1 MSWDAVGAI
10 GEIVGAAA
18 VVITL
23 VYLAA
28 QINGAN
34 RSLRTSVR
42 DSAFR
47 QIQDWNNQL
56 VSERELPLVF
66 QRGLEDFDSLDEADR
81 ARFLHMAYSFV
92 KLYENLY
99 LHHVD
104 GSLPDDAWVG
114 TRTTFMVYMARPGLR
129 GYWEQRRGFFHE
141 DFVRFVDGLD
151 APAMKSGA
159 EVSKLG
165 LMPPEGSAGRVPPT
179 DARGEGDPGG

>member
-1 MSWDAVGAI
+1 MSWDAAGAI

-28 QINGAN
+28 QVRGAN
-34 RSLRTSVR
+34 RAVRTSIR

-56 VSERELPLVF
+56 VSEPELPLVF
-66 QRGLEDFDSLDEADR
+66 QLGLEQADSLDEAQR
-81 ARFLHMAYSFV
+81 ARFMHLSYSFV

-104 GSLPDDAWVG
+104 GSLPDDAWEG
-114 TRTTFMVYMARPGLR
+114 TKTTFMVYMGRPGLR
-129 GYWEQRRGFFHE
+129 EYWEQRRGFFHA
-141 DFVRFVDGLD
+141 DFVRFVE
-151 APAMKSGA
+151 AIEPPAIKSGA
-159 EVSKLG
+159 EVSKL
-165 LMPPEGSAGRVPPT
+165 PSAAP
-179 DARGEGDPGG
+179 AESA

>member
-1 MSWDAVGAI
+1 LSWDAVGAI
-10 GEIVGAAA
+10 GEIIGAAA

-28 QINGAN
+28 QVGAAN

-47 QIQDWNNQL
+47 QIQDWNDQL
-56 VSERELPLVF
+56 VSEPELPLNF
-66 QRGLEDFDSLDEADR
+66 QRGLESFDSLDEAGR

-104 GSLPDDAWVG
+104 GSLPDDAWEG
-114 TRTTFMVYMARPGLR
+114 TMTTFMVYMGRPGLR
-129 GYWEQRRGFFHE
+129 EYWEERRGFFHG
-141 DFVRFVDGLD
+141 DFVRFVDHLD
-151 APAMKSGA
+151 APTIKSGA

-165 LMPPEGSAGRVPPT
+165 LTPSSG
-179 DARGEGDPGG
+179 

>member
-1 MSWDAVGAI
+1 MTWDAAGAI

-28 QINGAN
+28 QVRAAN
-34 RSLRTSVR
+34 RSVRTSVR

-56 VSERELPLVF
+56 VSEPGLPLAF
-66 QRGLEDFDSLDEADR
+66 QRGLEDDSLDEAER

-99 LHHVD
+99 LHHMD
-104 GSLPDDAWVG
+104 GSLPDNAWEG
-114 TRTTFMVYMARPGLR
+114 TRTTFMVYMGRPGLR
-129 GYWEQRRGFFHE
+129 EYWEQRRGFFHKG
-141 DFVRFVDGLD
+141 FVRFVDGID
-151 APAMKSGA
+151 VPAMKSGA

-165 LMPPEGSAGRVPPT
+165 LTPPAGSA
-179 DARGEGDPGG
+179 

>member
-1 MSWDAVGAI
+1 MSWDAIGAI
-10 GEIVGAAA
+10 GEIIGAAA

-28 QINGAN
+28 QVGAAN

-56 VSERELPLVF
+56 VSEPDLPLVF
-66 QRGLEDFDSLDEADR
+66 HRGLEDFDSLDEAGR

-104 GSLPDDAWVG
+104 GSLPDDAWDG
-114 TRTTFMVYMARPGLR
+114 TRTTFMVYMGRPGLR
-129 GYWEQRRGFFHE
+129 EYWEQRRGFFHE
-141 DFVRFVDGLD
+141 GFVRFVEAIE
-151 APAMKSGA
+151 APAMKSGV

-165 LMPPEGSAGRVPPT
+165 LAPPAEEA
-179 DARGEGDPGG
+179 